1 MLFHPIQVASLSR
14 NAKLSLLPLGKAM
27 LELEDAISSTE
38 IQFLF
43 AGQVSNLLVPVLGSR
58 ESGLP

>member
-1 MLFHPIQVASLSR
+1 
-14 NAKLSLLPLGKAM
+14 M

-43 AGQVSNLLVPVLGSR
+43 AGHVSNLLVPVLGSR
-58 ESGLP
+58 ESGLPW